1 MKNFKSMLG
10 ALALGTAIAV
20 SGMTGGDVTGT
31 SSANAAEMHGKAAN
45 DLRVALNGL
54 LAEHV
59 TLAAAAT
66 QAALRGRKSEF
77 ESAAGALDQN
87 SQDLAGAI
95 GSVYGKDAGDAFL
108 PLWRKHIGFFVDYTT
123 AKATGSKKK
132 QDKAVQDLLQYAQDF
147 GAFLNSATP
156 ALPKDAVA
164 DLVKIA
170 YRELEG
176 SGRRAGS
183 AQLQARFREDQDGV
197 ASHADDRRSTR
208 RCHSRAVSRQ
218 VRGEVSKLGRNGLD
232 RSGLSL
238 EMTPCHAVSF
248 RRRFSLPLT

>member
-1 MKNFKSMLG
+1 MKTFKSMLG

-20 SGMTGGDVTGT
+20 GSMAGGNAIGMA
-31 SSANAAEMHGKAAN
+31 SATAAAMHGKAAN

-66 QAALRGRKSEF
+66 QAALRARKAEF
-77 ESAAGALDQN
+77 ESAAAALDQN

-108 PLWRKHIGFFVDYTT
+108 PLWRKHIGFFVDYTA
-123 AKATGSKKK
+123 AKAAGSKKK

-164 DLVKIA
+164 DLVKSHIVSLK
-170 YRELEG
+170 EVVD
-176 SGRRAGS
+176 
-183 AQLQARFREDQDGV
+183 AQAARNYKLAFEKIRT
-197 ASHADDRRSTR
+197 ASHHMQMIGDPLADAIAAQFPDKF
-208 RCHSRAVSRQ
+208 AA
-218 VRGEVSKLGRNGLD
+218 K
-232 RSGLSL
+232 
-238 EMTPCHAVSF
+238 
-248 RRRFSLPLT
+248 

>member
-1 MKNFKSMLG
+1 MKTFKSTLA

-20 SGMTGGDVTGT
+20 TGLTGGDVTGA
-31 SSANAAEMHGKAAN
+31 SSAIAAEMQGKAAI

-66 QAALRGRKSEF
+66 QAALRGRKVEF

-87 SQDLAGAI
+87 SQDLAAAI
-95 GSVYGKDAGDAFL
+95 ASVYGKDAGDAFL
-108 PLWRKHIGFFVDYTT
+108 PLWRKHIGFVVDYTT

-132 QDKAVQDLLQYAQDF
+132 QDKAVQDLLQYTQDF

-164 DLVKIA
+164 DLVKGHIVSLK
-170 YRELEG
+170 EVID
-176 SGRRAGS
+176 
-183 AQLQARFREDQDGV
+183 AQAQRNYKLAFEKIRT
-197 ASHADDRRSTR
+197 ASHHMQMIGDPLADAIAAQFPDKF
-208 RCHSRAVSRQ
+208 AA
-218 VRGEVSKLGRNGLD
+218 N
-232 RSGLSL
+232 
-238 EMTPCHAVSF
+238 
-248 RRRFSLPLT
+248 

>member
-1 MKNFKSMLG
+1 MKTFKSTLA

-20 SGMTGGDVTGT
+20 TGITGGGVFGT
-31 SSANAAEMHGKAAN
+31 SSAIAAEMHGKAAN

-54 LAEHV
+54 LSEHV

-108 PLWRKHIGFFVDYTT
+108 PLWRKHIGFVVDYAT

-132 QDKAVQDLLQYAQDF
+132 QDKAVQDLLQYTQDF
-147 GAFLNSATP
+147 GAFLNSAAP

-164 DLVKIA
+164 ELVKGHIVSLKEVIDAQAARNYKLA
-170 YRELEG
+170 YEKL
-176 SGRRAGS
+176 RA
-183 AQLQARFREDQDGV
+183 
-197 ASHADDRRSTR
+197 ASHHMQMIGDPLADAIAAQFPDKF
-208 RCHSRAVSRQ
+208 AA
-218 VRGEVSKLGRNGLD
+218 K
-232 RSGLSL
+232 
-238 EMTPCHAVSF
+238 
-248 RRRFSLPLT
+248 